1 MVFHRKDVQF
11 NNFMYDFTSVF
22 GYGYTKLLQL
32 VMKLNVI
39 VIDDSAVQLAI
50 STKLIAQNEH
60 LNLVGTYANP
70 FLGLNA
76 VNNNEID
83 IVLLDVEMPE
93 IDGFSL
99 QKLFNKSVSVIIN
112 STRPSFE
119 SQAYENGAIDF
130 ITKPLNAN
138 KINTAIAKLL
148 KSKAEVENSLITM
161 IAS

>member
-1 MVFHRKDVQF
+1 
-11 NNFMYDFTSVF
+11 
-22 GYGYTKLLQL
+22 
-32 VMKLNVI
+32 MKLNVI

-60 LNLVGTYANP
+60 LNLVGTYSNP

-76 VNNNEID
+76 VNDNEID

-119 SQAYENGAIDF
+119 DQAYDNGAIDF
-130 ITKPLNAN
+130 MAKPLNAT
-138 KINTAIAKLL
+138 KINIAVAKLL
-148 KSKAEVENSLITM
+148 KSKVDLLEEMITS

>member
-1 MVFHRKDVQF
+1 
-11 NNFMYDFTSVF
+11 
-22 GYGYTKLLQL
+22 
-32 VMKLNVI
+32 MKLNVI

-60 LNLVGTYANP
+60 LNLVGTYSNP

-76 VNNNEID
+76 VNDNEID

-99 QKLFNKSVSVIIN
+99 QKLFNKSESVIIN

-119 SQAYENGAIDF
+119 DQAYENGAIDF
-130 ITKPLNAN
+130 MAKPLNAT
-138 KINTAIAKLL
+138 KINIAIAKLL
-148 KSKAEVENSLITM
+148 KSKVDLLEEMITS

>member
-1 MVFHRKDVQF
+1 
-11 NNFMYDFTSVF
+11 
-22 GYGYTKLLQL
+22 
-32 VMKLNVI
+32 MKLNVI

-60 LNLVGTYANP
+60 LNLVGTYSNP

-76 VNNNEID
+76 VNDNEID

-119 SQAYENGAIDF
+119 DQAYENGAIDF
-130 ITKPLNAN
+130 MAKPLNAT
-138 KINTAIAKLL
+138 KINIAIAKLL
-148 KSKAEVENSLITM
+148 KSKVDLLEEMITS

>member
-1 MVFHRKDVQF
+1 
-11 NNFMYDFTSVF
+11 
-22 GYGYTKLLQL
+22 
-32 VMKLNVI
+32 MKLNVI

-60 LNLVGTYANP
+60 LNLVGTYSNP

-76 VNNNEID
+76 VNDNEID

-119 SQAYENGAIDF
+119 DQAYENGAIDF
-130 ITKPLNAN
+130 MAKPLNAT
-138 KINTAIAKLL
+138 KINIAVAKLL
-148 KSKAEVENSLITM
+148 KSKVDLLEEMITS

>member
-1 MVFHRKDVQF
+1 
-11 NNFMYDFTSVF
+11 
-22 GYGYTKLLQL
+22 
-32 VMKLNVI
+32 MKLNVI
-39 VIDDSAVQLAI
+39 VIDDSVVQLAI

-60 LNLVGTYANP
+60 LNLVGTYSNP

-76 VNNNEID
+76 VNDNEID

-119 SQAYENGAIDF
+119 DQAYENGAIDF
-130 ITKPLNAN
+130 MAKPLNAT
-138 KINTAIAKLL
+138 KINIAIAKLL
-148 KSKAEVENSLITM
+148 KSKVDLLEEMITS

>member
-1 MVFHRKDVQF
+1 
-11 NNFMYDFTSVF
+11 
-22 GYGYTKLLQL
+22 
-32 VMKLNVI
+32 MKLNVI
-39 VIDDSAVQLAI
+39 VIDDSGVQLAI
-50 STKLIAQNEH
+50 SAKLIEQNEH
-60 LNLVGTYANP
+60 LNLVGTFANP

-83 IVLLDVEMPE
+83 IVLLDVEMPG

-119 SQAYENGAIDF
+119 SQAYENGALDF
-130 ITKPLNAN
+130 MAKPLNAN
-138 KINTAIAKLL
+138 KINISIAKLL
-148 KSKAEVENSLITM
+148 KSKVELFDSVITT

>member
-1 MVFHRKDVQF
+1 
-11 NNFMYDFTSVF
+11 
-22 GYGYTKLLQL
+22 
-32 VMKLNVI
+32 MKLNVI

-60 LNLVGTYANP
+60 LNLVGTYSNP

-76 VNNNEID
+76 VNDNEIDID

-119 SQAYENGAIDF
+119 DQAYENGAIDF
-130 ITKPLNAN
+130 MAKPLNAT
-138 KINTAIAKLL
+138 KINIAIAKLL
-148 KSKAEVENSLITM
+148 KSKVDVLDELIIS

>member
-1 MVFHRKDVQF
+1 
-11 NNFMYDFTSVF
+11 
-22 GYGYTKLLQL
+22 
-32 VMKLNVI
+32 MKLNVI

-50 STKLIAQNEH
+50 STKLIEQNEH
-60 LNLVGTYANP
+60 LNLVGTYTNP

-76 VNNNEID
+76 VNNNDID

-119 SQAYENGAIDF
+119 NQAYENGAIDF
-130 ITKPLNAN
+130 MAKPLNAN
-138 KINTAIAKLL
+138 TIDLAITKLL
-148 KSKAEVENSLITM
+148 KTEEEVLETVITM

>member
-1 MVFHRKDVQF
+1 
-11 NNFMYDFTSVF
+11 
-22 GYGYTKLLQL
+22 
-32 VMKLNVI
+32 MKLNVI

-70 FLGLNA
+70 FVGLNA
-76 VNNNEID
+76 VNDNEID

-99 QKLFNKSVSVIIN
+99 QKLFNTSVSVIIN

-130 ITKPLNAN
+130 IAKPLNTT
-138 KINTAIAKLL
+138 KINHAIAKLL
-148 KSKAEVENSLITM
+148 KSKVELLDTVITT

>member
-1 MVFHRKDVQF
+1 
-11 NNFMYDFTSVF
+11 
-22 GYGYTKLLQL
+22 
-32 VMKLNVI
+32 MKLNVI
-39 VIDDSAVQLAI
+39 VIDDSGVQLAI
-50 STKLIAQNEH
+50 SAKLIEQNEH
-60 LNLVGTYANP
+60 LNLVGTFTNP

-76 VNNNEID
+76 VNDNEID
-83 IVLLDVEMPE
+83 IVLLDVEMPG

-130 ITKPLNAN
+130 MAKPLNVN
-138 KINTAIAKLL
+138 KINISIAKLF
-148 KSKAEVENSLITM
+148 KSKVELFDSVITT